1 MSCYHQASAKRQ
13 SGAREIILR
22 FHVCVCP
29 VVRLHEHVATSSCR
43 QPVRVATSQTRPCF
57 LFSHNDN
64 TPLPSTALPPSS
76 STTHTPFSFLGV
88 LHALVHI
95 STAASYHLTNELAN
109 MHSHLVATVTGLMA
123 GLAVAQDG
131 TSAHVFPYADRKLL
145 TLQPPTSQPAPA
157 LSRPSTPPPWS
168 PSTDVARASVTVR
181 SAL

>member
-1 MSCYHQASAKRQ
+1 MLPA
-13 SGAREIILR
+13 LR
-22 FHVCVCP
+22 FHISLCHW
-29 VVRLHEHVATSSCR
+29 RLLEHVGTSSCR

-57 LFSHNDN
+57 LFSHNKN

-76 STTHTPFSFLGV
+76 STTHTHTLLFLFS
-88 LHALVHI
+88 
-95 STAASYHLTNELAN
+95 ASCTLSYIPPRQPLTTLTNEIAN
-109 MHSHLVATVTGLMA
+109 MRSHLVATVAGLMA

-131 TSAHVFPYADRKLL
+131 TSAHISPYTDRKLL
-145 TLQPPTSQPAPA
+145 ILSKPPTSQLSPA